1 MARSKSSFTVSQT
14 DYDGEVTSTSVL
26 TTQLTT
32 ANAAVELPKL
42 ATLKTAIDGISL
54 GTVNKTV
61 TVWETLPIS
70 APGVRPSDQNA
81 QRETKWLIRYYDTTT
96 FREFSAEVG
105 CADLSLLSE
114 NKNAINLLDGQAP
127 ASGPFADFKT
137 AFEACVSSP
146 DGNAVKL
153 IEAMHVGRN
162 N

>member
-1 MARSKSSFTVSQT
+1 MARSKSSYTVSQT
-14 DYDGEVTSTSVL
+14 DYDGEITSTSVL

-42 ATLKTAIDGISL
+42 ATLKTAIDGISI
-54 GTVNKTV
+54 GNINKTQI
-61 TVWETLPIS
+61 VWETLPIT
-70 APGVRPSDQNA
+70 APGVRPSDQTA
-81 QRETKWLIRYYDTTT
+81 QRETKWLIRYYDSVT

-105 CADLSLLSE
+105 CADLTLLSE
-114 NKNAINLLDGQAP
+114 NKNKVNLLDGQAP
-127 ASGPFADFKT
+127 ASGAFADFKS

-146 DGNAVKL
+146 DGNSVKL